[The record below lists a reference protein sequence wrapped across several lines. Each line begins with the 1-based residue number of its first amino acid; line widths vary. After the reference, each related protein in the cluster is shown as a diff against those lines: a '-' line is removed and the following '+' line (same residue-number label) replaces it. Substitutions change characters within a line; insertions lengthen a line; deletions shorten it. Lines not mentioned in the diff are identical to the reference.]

1 LILPIQDFA
10 LREFGEW
17 HRNPSERT
25 LKAFQQKQAEEF
37 YVRLAIAALSLLLRY
52 SLLAHS
58 FDTGAKS
65 ATR

>member
-1 LILPIQDFA
+1 MAP
-10 LREFGEW
+10 
-17 HRNPSERT
+17 NPSERT

-37 YVRLAIAALSLLLRY
+37 MCAWQLQPLSLLLRY

-65 ATR
+65 ATRIELL

>member
-1 LILPIQDFA
+1 MAPKSF
-10 LREFGEW
+10 
-17 HRNPSERT
+17 ERT

-37 YVRLAIAALSLLLRY
+37 YVRLGQLQPLSLYVAY

-65 ATR
+65 ATE